1 MKLPPGEYH
10 FKTSVVISQ
19 YWFRYSEVPN
29 NSLCLLIYFRFFCRS
44 THTLFGSIQLN
55 LCLVPAYSLVK
66 ACMLDSKGVGWHQ
79 APGWFHLKCI
89 INCFEE
95 NIWCLNCVCVVDFCD
110 WTGFFK
116 AIYHIDKYCPK
127 RLLVPCTLFRLI
139 PYAVIRLLI
148 VECILRCV
156 ILLCCSSVFC

>member
-1 MKLPPGEYH
+1 MYLRPALAANTNGPAEVRAVLCSVALSHAGGENGA
-10 FKTSVVISQ
+10 S
-19 YWFRYSEVPN
+19 
-29 NSLCLLIYFRFFCRS
+29 S
-44 THTLFGSIQLN
+44 TITERALLN

-66 ACMLDSKGVGWHQ
+66 ACMLDSKGIGWHQ

-89 INCFEE
+89 INWYKEK
-95 NIWCLNCVCVVDFCD
+95 IWRLNCLCVVVDFCN

-127 RLLVPCTLFRLI
+127 RILVPCTLFRLI
-139 PYAVIRLLI
+139 PYAVIRLFI

-156 ILLCCSSVFC
+156 ILLCCSSLFC